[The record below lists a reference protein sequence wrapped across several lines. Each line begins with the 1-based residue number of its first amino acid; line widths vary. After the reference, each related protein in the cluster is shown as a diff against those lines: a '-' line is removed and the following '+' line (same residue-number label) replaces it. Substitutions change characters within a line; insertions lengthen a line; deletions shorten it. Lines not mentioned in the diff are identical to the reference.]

1 MAEMASS
8 GGEEASMEQQ
18 TKKQES
24 QASSLSSI
32 TSMAED
38 LQSSVIQSTRSLQQ
52 NSSAHLRTLQ
62 DFVPRAVSRCK
73 SYEDAFFIKIKDEL
87 KRAREH
93 PGAAVGVAATAAF
106 LLIPGPRRFLFRH
119 TLGRLQSEEAQFVR
133 AEKNV
138 KELNISVDLMK
149 KESRKLL
156 ERAALAEKDMN
167 YGHTELMK
175 AGSEIQ
181 DLAESVYAVEAQA
194 SDLMDG
200 LREYPGREALKLR
213 AEVASMASL
222 LKQQRDKLHKE
233 IMKIS
238 ELGVPV

>member
-1 MAEMASS
+1 
-8 GGEEASMEQQ
+8 MEHQ
-18 TKKQES
+18 KKRQES

-32 TSMAED
+32 ASMAED
-38 LQSSVIQSTRSLQQ
+38 LQRSVIQSTRSLQQ
-52 NSSAHLRTLQ
+52 NSFAHLRTLQ

-73 SYEDAFFIKIKDEL
+73 SYEDAVFIKMKDEL

-106 LLIPGPRRFLFRH
+106 LLMPGPRRFVFRH
-119 TLGRLQSEEAQFVR
+119 TLGRLQSEEARFVR

-138 KELNISVDLMK
+138 KELNLSVDLMK
-149 KESRKLL
+149 KESKKLL

-181 DLAESVYAVEAQA
+181 DLAESVYKVEAQA
-194 SDLMDG
+194 ADLMDG

-222 LKQQRDKLHKE
+222 LKQKRDKLHKQ